1 MTEKHLIK
9 RSNCWHLNYRLPVR
23 WSGKMVRTS
32 LKTSDVKQARL
43 IRDRFINPIILQDG
57 AINALEE
64 IAKYIQTNDKLI
76 TKHISQVKN
85 IIFDTG
91 QTSLKSALDKYF
103 EYLSKS
109 SLRPSSKKDYTA
121 ALRTITTNLD
131 ITNSVN
137 SLQKEDAIKTR
148 DSMMDTLSAT
158 RIVFCFQTFRAF
170 LRWCATEGLAK
181 AHIDD
186 EFIISLPSPDKEHTH
201 DIPPPLADPAML
213 LLPDWTL
220 APRISRFTGMRLNE
234 VLMLTPEKIIL
245 EHGIYCFALGTET
258 KTKSPRVIPI
268 AEKLKPYVIDKDLKE
283 LQSLGHKNDK
293 YNRRIKDI
301 KGLEKC
307 SFHSWRVY
315 FNTRLMQLG
324 IDKAI
329 RMALLGHKASSD
341 DVHTGY
347 TSVKL
352 ADLKLAVDLV

>member
-1 MTEKHLIK
+1 
-9 RSNCWHLNYRLPVR
+9 
-23 WSGKMVRTS
+23 MVRTS

-64 IAKYIQTNDKLI
+64 IAKYIETTDKTII
-76 TKHISQVKN
+76 THINNVKN
-85 IIFDTG
+85 LIFDNE
-91 QTSLKSALDKYF
+91 QTSLKDALNKYY
-103 EYLSKS
+103 EYLKRST
-109 SLRPSSKKDYTA
+109 LRDSTKKDYTA
-121 ALRTITTNLD
+121 ALRTLTAHLD
-131 ITNSVN
+131 TDNSVN
-137 SLQKEDAIKTR
+137 TFNKQDAIKCR
-148 DSMMDTLSAT
+148 DALQDSKLSAT

-293 YNRRIKDI
+293 YNRLIKNI
-301 KGLEKC
+301 KGLENC
-307 SFHSWRVY
+307 SFHSWRVH
-315 FNTRLMQLG
+315 FNTRLMQAG
-324 IDKAI
+324 IDKAV
-329 RMALLGHKASSD
+329 RMNLLGHKVSSE